1 MAKSALASKELLYVT
16 FEFSVHAF
24 KQTHKLET
32 MKTIYF
38 ILNLFMVTQNKTE
51 QQS

>member
-1 MAKSALASKELLYVT
+1 MTKVGASKERVSLCD
-16 FEFSVHAF
+16 FSVHAF